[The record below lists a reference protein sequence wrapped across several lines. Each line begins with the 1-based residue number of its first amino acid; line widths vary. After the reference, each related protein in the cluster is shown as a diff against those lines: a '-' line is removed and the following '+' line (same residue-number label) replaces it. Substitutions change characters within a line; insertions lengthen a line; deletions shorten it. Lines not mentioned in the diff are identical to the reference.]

1 MKLNTKLVITF
12 ILFMV
17 VPLLLLGASY
27 MILRY
32 GFGFLIIE
40 RVSINGKNS
49 FVMSQESL
57 LSVIIV
63 IFCVVILT
71 GIALSN
77 WLMYSFIKPINQL
90 KKALHNIENGDYDT
104 SLIKPKQAEFEG
116 LFKDFESMRIK
127 LKENRDRRNLA
138 EKQNRELIANI
149 THDLKTPITS
159 IRGYVEGIMDGVA
172 DTEEKM
178 DRYIKTI
185 YNKANALNA
194 LINELTGYSKIDAR
208 EITYNFVRL
217 SVDEYFGDCAS
228 EMIFDLQEQGVK
240 FVYDNRVKKSI
251 AVLADPVQLS
261 KVIHNII
268 SNSVKYKS
276 PEHSVIRM
284 RIKDMGEH
292 IQVDVRD
299 NGMGI
304 PKQDTEK
311 IFDRFFRSD
320 ASRNSDKGGNGI
332 GLSIAKKI
340 IEDHGGKIWAT
351 VDGSVGLTIHFTL
364 RKYTDEIKS
373 DYTKEPTQINI
384 DIENMGY
391 EDEDSL
397 NFEEASDKPS
407 NEEPANKEETAVNDY
422 KKETDLE
429 KEKIKDSIKKGE
441 SSEKEDADNSEAI
454 QNYNEVI
461 NILGDFEDEE

>member
-1 MKLNTKLVITF
+1 MKINTRLIITF
-12 ILFMV
+12 ILFCIVPTALV
-17 VPLLLLGASY
+17 VGSY
-27 MILRY
+27 LVLRNV
-32 GFGFLIIE
+32 FGFLIVEKI
-40 RVSINGKNS
+40 VVNGQTS
-49 FVMSQESL
+49 FAMSEESL
-57 LSVIIV
+57 LSAVIV
-63 IFCVVILT
+63 IFCVIVLT
-71 GIALSN
+71 GIVLVN
-77 WLMYSFIKPINQL
+77 WLMYGFIKPINQL
-90 KKALHNIENGDYDT
+90 KKALHSIENGDYDT

-138 EKQNRELIANI
+138 EKQNKELIANI

-172 DTEEKM
+172 DTDEKM

-208 EITYNFVRL
+208 EITYNFGRI

-240 FVYDNRVKKSI
+240 FVYDNRVKKST

-276 PEHSVIRM
+276 PERSVIRM
-284 RIKDMGEH
+284 RIKDMGEY

-304 PKQDTEK
+304 PKEDTEK

-320 ASRNSDKGGNGI
+320 VSRNSDKGGNGI

-340 IEDHGGKIWAT
+340 IEDHGGRIWAT
-351 VDGSVGLTIHFTL
+351 VDCSVGLTIHFTL
-364 RKYTDEIKS
+364 RKYTDEVMA
-373 DYTKEPTQINI
+373 DYTKEPDQINI
-384 DIENMGY
+384 DIENIAY
-391 EDEDSL
+391 ADEEEKKILPEDPELKDAESADGL
-397 NFEEASDKPS
+397 TEEK
-407 NEEPANKEETAVNDY
+407 V
-422 KKETDLE
+422 E
-429 KEKIKDSIKKGE
+429 KYS
-441 SSEKEDADNSEAI
+441 
-454 QNYNEVI
+454 EVI
-461 NILGDFEDEE
+461 GMLGDFEDEN

>member
-1 MKLNTKLVITF
+1 MKINTRLIITF
-12 ILFMV
+12 ILFFIVPTSLV
-17 VPLLLLGASY
+17 VGSY
-27 MILRY
+27 LVLRNV
-32 GFGFLIIE
+32 FGFLIVE
-40 RVSINGKNS
+40 KVEINGQTS
-49 FVMSQESL
+49 FAMSQESL
-57 LSVIIV
+57 LSALIV
-63 IFCVVILT
+63 IFCVIVLT
-71 GIALSN
+71 GIVLVN
-77 WLMYSFIKPINQL
+77 WLMYGFIKPINQL
-90 KKALHNIENGDYDT
+90 KKALHSIENGDYDT

-138 EKQNRELIANI
+138 EKQNKELIANI

-172 DTEEKM
+172 DTDEKM

-208 EITYNFVRL
+208 EITYNFGRI

-240 FVYDNRVKKSI
+240 FVYDNRVKKST

-268 SNSVKYKS
+268 SKSVKYKS
-276 PEHSVIRM
+276 PERSVIRM
-284 RIKDMGEH
+284 RIKDMGEY

-304 PKQDTEK
+304 PKEDTEK

-320 ASRNSDKGGNGI
+320 VSRNSDKGGNGI

-340 IEDHGGKIWAT
+340 IEDHGGRIWAT

-364 RKYTDEIKS
+364 RKYTDEIMA
-373 DYTKEPTQINI
+373 DYTKEPDQINI
-384 DIENMGY
+384 DIENVAY
-391 EDEDSL
+391 ADEEEKKILPEDPEL
-397 NFEEASDKPS
+397 K
-407 NEEPANKEETAVNDY
+407 
-422 KKETDLE
+422 
-429 KEKIKDSIKKGE
+429 
-441 SSEKEDADNSEAI
+441 DADSSDGLTEEKVEK
-454 QNYNEVI
+454 YSEVI
-461 NILGDFEDEE
+461 NMLGDFEDEN

>member
-1 MKLNTKLVITF
+1 MKINTRLIITF
-12 ILFMV
+12 ILFFI
-17 VPLLLLGASY
+17 VPFTLVFGSY
-27 MILRY
+27 MILRHV
-32 GFGFLIIE
+32 FGFLIIE
-40 RVSINGKNS
+40 KITVNGQTS
-49 FVMSQESL
+49 FAMSEESL
-57 LSVIIV
+57 VSALIV
-63 IFCVVILT
+63 ILCVVALT
-71 GIALSN
+71 VIVLVN
-77 WLMYSFIKPINQL
+77 WLMIGFIKPINQL
-90 KKALHNIENGDYDT
+90 KKALHSIENGDYDT
-104 SLIKPKQAEFEG
+104 SLIRPKQAEFEG

-138 EKQNRELIANI
+138 EKQNKELIANI

-172 DTEEKM
+172 DTDEKM

-208 EITYNFVRL
+208 EITYNFGRI

-240 FVYDNRVKKSI
+240 FVYDNRVKKNT

-276 PEHSVIRM
+276 PERSVIRM
-284 RIKDMGEH
+284 RIKDMGEY

-304 PKQDTEK
+304 PKEDTEK

-320 ASRNSDKGGNGI
+320 VSRNSDKGGNGI

-364 RKYTDEIKS
+364 RKYTDEIMA
-373 DYTKEPTQINI
+373 DYTKEPDQINI
-384 DIENMGY
+384 DIENISYAQEEEINPTDSMNA
-391 EDEDSL
+391 ELSENELNETVIDEKM
-397 NFEEASDKPS
+397 AK
-407 NEEPANKEETAVNDY
+407 
-422 KKETDLE
+422 
-429 KEKIKDSIKKGE
+429 
-441 SSEKEDADNSEAI
+441 
-454 QNYNEVI
+454 YNEVI
-461 NILGDFEDEE
+461 NMLGDFEDET

>member
-1 MKLNTKLVITF
+1 M
-12 ILFMV
+12 
-17 VPLLLLGASY
+17 
-27 MILRY
+27 Y
-32 GFGFLIIE
+32 G
-40 RVSINGKNS
+40 
-49 FVMSQESL
+49 
-57 LSVIIV
+57 
-63 IFCVVILT
+63 
-71 GIALSN
+71 
-77 WLMYSFIKPINQL
+77 FIKPINQL
-90 KKALHNIENGDYDT
+90 KKALHSIENGDYDT

-138 EKQNRELIANI
+138 EKQNKELIANI

-172 DTEEKM
+172 DTDEKM

-208 EITYNFVRL
+208 EITYNFGRI

-240 FVYDNRVKKSI
+240 FVYDNRVKKST

-276 PEHSVIRM
+276 PERSVIRM
-284 RIKDMGEH
+284 RIKDMGEY

-304 PKQDTEK
+304 PKEDTEK

-320 ASRNSDKGGNGI
+320 VSRNSDKGGNGI

-340 IEDHGGKIWAT
+340 IEDHGGRIWAT

-364 RKYTDEIKS
+364 RKYTDEIMA
-373 DYTKEPTQINI
+373 DYTKEPDQINI
-384 DIENMGY
+384 DIENVY
-391 EDEDSL
+391 SEDEEKKVL
-397 NFEEASDKPS
+397 P
-407 NEEPANKEETAVNDY
+407 EEPD
-422 KKETDLE
+422 
-429 KEKIKDSIKKGE
+429 IKDID
-441 SSEKEDADNSEAI
+441 SSDNLTEEKVEKYS
-454 QNYNEVI
+454 EVI
-461 NILGDFEDEE
+461 NMLGDFEDEN

>member
-1 MKLNTKLVITF
+1 MKINTRLIITF
-12 ILFMV
+12 ILFFI
-17 VPLLLLGASY
+17 VPFTLVFGSY
-27 MILRY
+27 MILRHV
-32 GFGFLIIE
+32 FGFLIIE
-40 RVSINGKNS
+40 KITVNGQTS
-49 FVMSQESL
+49 FAMSEESL
-57 LSVIIV
+57 VSALIV
-63 IFCVVILT
+63 ILCVVALT
-71 GIALSN
+71 GIVLVN
-77 WLMYSFIKPINQL
+77 WLMIGFIKPINQL
-90 KKALHNIENGDYDT
+90 KKALHSIENGDYDT
-104 SLIKPKQAEFEG
+104 SLIRPKQAEFEG

-138 EKQNRELIANI
+138 EKQNKELIANI

-172 DTEEKM
+172 DTDEKM

-208 EITYNFVRL
+208 EITYNFGRI

-240 FVYDNRVKKSI
+240 FVYDNRVKKNT

-276 PEHSVIRM
+276 PERSVIRM
-284 RIKDMGEH
+284 RIKDMGEY

-304 PKQDTEK
+304 PKEDTEK

-320 ASRNSDKGGNGI
+320 VSRNSDKGGNGI

-364 RKYTDEIKS
+364 RKYTDEIMA
-373 DYTKEPTQINI
+373 DYTKEPDQINI
-384 DIENMGY
+384 DIENISYAQEEEINPTDSMNA
-391 EDEDSL
+391 ELSENELNETVIDEKM
-397 NFEEASDKPS
+397 AK
-407 NEEPANKEETAVNDY
+407 
-422 KKETDLE
+422 
-429 KEKIKDSIKKGE
+429 
-441 SSEKEDADNSEAI
+441 
-454 QNYNEVI
+454 YNEVI
-461 NILGDFEDEE
+461 NMLGDFEDET

>member
-1 MKLNTKLVITF
+1 
-12 ILFMV
+12 MV
-17 VPLLLLGASY
+17 
-27 MILRY
+27 LRHV
-32 GFGFLIIE
+32 FGFLIVE
-40 RVSINGKNS
+40 KVVVNGQTS
-49 FVMSQESL
+49 FAITEESL
-57 LSVIIV
+57 LSALIV
-63 IFCVVILT
+63 IFCVIVLT
-71 GIALSN
+71 GIVLVN
-77 WLMYSFIKPINQL
+77 WLMYGFIKPINQL
-90 KKALHNIENGDYDT
+90 KKALHSIENGDYDT

-138 EKQNRELIANI
+138 EKQNKELIANI

-172 DTEEKM
+172 DTDEKM

-208 EITYNFVRL
+208 EITYNFGRI

-240 FVYDNRVKKSI
+240 FVYDNRVKKST

-276 PEHSVIRM
+276 PERSVIRM
-284 RIKDMGEH
+284 RIKDMGEY

-304 PKQDTEK
+304 PKEDTEK

-320 ASRNSDKGGNGI
+320 VSRNSDKGGNGI

-340 IEDHGGKIWAT
+340 IEDHGGRIWAT

-364 RKYTDEIKS
+364 RKYTDEIMP
-373 DYTKEPTQINI
+373 DYTKEPDQINI
-384 DIENMGY
+384 DIENVY
-391 EDEDSL
+391 SEDEEKKVL
-397 NFEEASDKPS
+397 P
-407 NEEPANKEETAVNDY
+407 EEPD
-422 KKETDLE
+422 
-429 KEKIKDSIKKGE
+429 IKDID
-441 SSEKEDADNSEAI
+441 SSDNLTEEKVEKYS
-454 QNYNEVI
+454 EVI
-461 NILGDFEDEE
+461 NMLGDFEDEN

>member
-1 MKLNTKLVITF
+1 MKINTRLIITF
-12 ILFMV
+12 ILFFIVPTSLV
-17 VPLLLLGASY
+17 VGSY
-27 MILRY
+27 LVLRNV
-32 GFGFLIIE
+32 FGFLIVE
-40 RVSINGKNS
+40 KVEINGQTS
-49 FVMSQESL
+49 FAMSQESL
-57 LSVIIV
+57 LSAVIV
-63 IFCVVILT
+63 IFCVIVLT
-71 GIALSN
+71 GIVLVN
-77 WLMYSFIKPINQL
+77 WLMYGFIKPINQL
-90 KKALHNIENGDYDT
+90 KKALHSIENGDYDT

-138 EKQNRELIANI
+138 EKQNKELIANI

-208 EITYNFVRL
+208 EITYNFGRI

-228 EMIFDLQEQGVK
+228 EMVFDLQEQGVK
-240 FVYDNRVKKSI
+240 FVYDNRVKKST

-276 PEHSVIRM
+276 PERSVIRM
-284 RIKDMGEH
+284 RIKDMGEY

-304 PKQDTEK
+304 PKEDTEK

-320 ASRNSDKGGNGI
+320 VSRNSDKGGNGI

-340 IEDHGGKIWAT
+340 IEDHGGRIWAT

-364 RKYTDEIKS
+364 RKYTDEIMA
-373 DYTKEPTQINI
+373 DYTKEPDQINI
-384 DIENMGY
+384 DIENVAY
-391 EDEDSL
+391 ADEEEKKILPEDPEL
-397 NFEEASDKPS
+397 K
-407 NEEPANKEETAVNDY
+407 
-422 KKETDLE
+422 
-429 KEKIKDSIKKGE
+429 
-441 SSEKEDADNSEAI
+441 DADSSDGLTEEKVEK
-454 QNYNEVI
+454 YSEVI
-461 NILGDFEDEE
+461 NMLGDFEDEN

>member
-1 MKLNTKLVITF
+1 MKLNTRLIITF
-12 ILFMV
+12 ILFLV
-17 VPLLLLGASY
+17 VPLILVMGSY

-32 GFGFLIIE
+32 VFGILIIE
-40 RVSINGKNS
+40 QMEINGQNS
-49 FVMSQESL
+49 IVMSQESL
-57 LSVIIV
+57 LSAVIVLLCV
-63 IFCVVILT
+63 IILT
-71 GIALSN
+71 GIALTN
-77 WLMYSFIKPINQL
+77 WLMYGFIKPINQL
-90 KKALHNIENGDYDT
+90 KRALHNIENGDYDT

-185 YNKANALNA
+185 YNKANSLNA

-208 EITYNFVRL
+208 EITYNFVRI

-240 FVYDNRVKKSI
+240 FVYDNRVKKST

-276 PEHSVIRM
+276 PERSVIRM
-284 RIKDMGEH
+284 RLKDMGDY

-304 PKQDTEK
+304 PKEDTEK

-340 IEDHGGKIWAT
+340 IEDHGGRIWAT

-364 RKYTDEIKS
+364 RKYTDEIKA
-373 DYTKEPTQINI
+373 DFTKEPEQINI
-384 DIENMGY
+384 DIENLNYSDEKSGMT
-391 EDEDSL
+391 EELSITEELKPTDIPTDEDIKDVE
-397 NFEEASDKPS
+397 NEEA
-407 NEEPANKEETAVNDY
+407 V
-422 KKETDLE
+422 KK
-429 KEKIKDSIKKGE
+429 
-441 SSEKEDADNSEAI
+441 
-454 QNYNEVI
+454 YNEVI
-461 NILGDFEDEE
+461 NMLGDFEDEE

>member
-1 MKLNTKLVITF
+1 MKINTRLIITF
-12 ILFMV
+12 ILFFIVPTSLV
-17 VPLLLLGASY
+17 VGSY
-27 MILRY
+27 LVLRNV
-32 GFGFLIIE
+32 FGFLIVE
-40 RVSINGKNS
+40 KVEINGQTS
-49 FVMSQESL
+49 FAMSQESL
-57 LSVIIV
+57 LSALIV
-63 IFCVVILT
+63 IFCVIVLT
-71 GIALSN
+71 GIVLVN
-77 WLMYSFIKPINQL
+77 WLMYGFIKPINQL
-90 KKALHNIENGDYDT
+90 KKALHSIENGDYDT

-138 EKQNRELIANI
+138 EKQNKELIANI

-208 EITYNFVRL
+208 EITYNFGRI

-240 FVYDNRVKKSI
+240 FVYDNRVKKST

-276 PEHSVIRM
+276 PERSVIRM
-284 RIKDMGEH
+284 RIKDMGEY

-304 PKQDTEK
+304 PKEDTEK

-320 ASRNSDKGGNGI
+320 VSRNSDKGGNGI

-340 IEDHGGKIWAT
+340 IEDHGGRIWAT

-364 RKYTDEIKS
+364 RKYTDEIMA
-373 DYTKEPTQINI
+373 DYTKEPDQINI
-384 DIENMGY
+384 DIENVAY
-391 EDEDSL
+391 ADEEENKILPEDPEL
-397 NFEEASDKPS
+397 K
-407 NEEPANKEETAVNDY
+407 
-422 KKETDLE
+422 
-429 KEKIKDSIKKGE
+429 
-441 SSEKEDADNSEAI
+441 DADSSDGLTEEKVEK
-454 QNYNEVI
+454 YSEVI
-461 NILGDFEDEE
+461 NMLGDFEDEN

>member
-1 MKLNTKLVITF
+1 MKLNTRLIITF
-12 ILFMV
+12 ILFLV
-17 VPLLLLGASY
+17 VPLILVTGSY

-32 GFGFLIIE
+32 VFGILIIE
-40 RVSINGKNS
+40 QMEINGQNS
-49 FVMSQESL
+49 IVMSQESL
-57 LSVIIV
+57 LSAVIVLLCV
-63 IFCVVILT
+63 IILT
-71 GIALSN
+71 GIALTN
-77 WLMYSFIKPINQL
+77 WLMYGFIKPINQL
-90 KKALHNIENGDYDT
+90 KRALHNIENGDYDT

-185 YNKANALNA
+185 YNKANSLNA

-208 EITYNFVRL
+208 EITYNFVRI

-240 FVYDNRVKKSI
+240 FVYDNRVKKST

-276 PEHSVIRM
+276 PERSVIRM
-284 RIKDMGEH
+284 RLKDMGDY

-304 PKQDTEK
+304 PKEDTEK

-340 IEDHGGKIWAT
+340 IEDHGGRIWAT

-364 RKYTDEIKS
+364 RKYTDEIKA
-373 DYTKEPTQINI
+373 DFTKEPEQINI
-384 DIENMGY
+384 DIENLNYSDEKSGMT
-391 EDEDSL
+391 EELSITEELKPTDIPTDEDIKDVE
-397 NFEEASDKPS
+397 NEEA
-407 NEEPANKEETAVNDY
+407 V
-422 KKETDLE
+422 KK
-429 KEKIKDSIKKGE
+429 
-441 SSEKEDADNSEAI
+441 
-454 QNYNEVI
+454 YNEVI
-461 NILGDFEDEE
+461 NMLGDFEDEE

>member
-1 MKLNTKLVITF
+1 MKINTRLIITF
-12 ILFMV
+12 ILFFIVPTSLV
-17 VPLLLLGASY
+17 VGSY
-27 MILRY
+27 LVLRNV
-32 GFGFLIIE
+32 FGFLIVE
-40 RVSINGKNS
+40 KVEINGQTS
-49 FVMSQESL
+49 FAMSQESL
-57 LSVIIV
+57 LSALIV
-63 IFCVVILT
+63 IFCVIVLT
-71 GIALSN
+71 GIVLVN
-77 WLMYSFIKPINQL
+77 WLMYGFIKPINQL
-90 KKALHNIENGDYDT
+90 KKALHSIENGDYDT

-138 EKQNRELIANI
+138 EKQNKELIANI

-172 DTEEKM
+172 DTDEKM

-208 EITYNFVRL
+208 EITYNFGRI

-240 FVYDNRVKKSI
+240 FVYDNRVKKST

-276 PEHSVIRM
+276 PERSVIRM
-284 RIKDMGEH
+284 RIKDMGEY

-304 PKQDTEK
+304 PKEDTEK

-320 ASRNSDKGGNGI
+320 VSRNSDKGGNGI

-340 IEDHGGKIWAT
+340 IEDHGGRIWAT

-364 RKYTDEIKS
+364 RKYTDEIMA
-373 DYTKEPTQINI
+373 DYTKEPDQINI
-384 DIENMGY
+384 DIENVY
-391 EDEDSL
+391 SEDEEKKVL
-397 NFEEASDKPS
+397 P
-407 NEEPANKEETAVNDY
+407 EEPD
-422 KKETDLE
+422 
-429 KEKIKDSIKKGE
+429 IKDID
-441 SSEKEDADNSEAI
+441 SSDNLTEEKVEKYS
-454 QNYNEVI
+454 EVI
-461 NILGDFEDEE
+461 NMLGDFEDEN

>member
-1 MKLNTKLVITF
+1 MKINTRLIITF
-12 ILFMV
+12 ILFFI
-17 VPLLLLGASY
+17 VPFTLVFGSY
-27 MILRY
+27 MILRHV
-32 GFGFLIIE
+32 FGFLIIE
-40 RVSINGKNS
+40 KITVNGQTS
-49 FVMSQESL
+49 FAMSEESL
-57 LSVIIV
+57 VSALIV
-63 IFCVVILT
+63 ILCVVALT
-71 GIALSN
+71 GIVLVN
-77 WLMYSFIKPINQL
+77 WLMIGFIKPINQL
-90 KKALHNIENGDYDT
+90 KKALHSIENGDYDT
-104 SLIKPKQAEFEG
+104 SLIRPKQAEFEG

-138 EKQNRELIANI
+138 EKQNKELIANI

-172 DTEEKM
+172 DTDEKM

-208 EITYNFVRL
+208 EITYNFGRI

-240 FVYDNRVKKSI
+240 FVYDNRVKKNT

-276 PEHSVIRM
+276 PERSVIRM
-284 RIKDMGEH
+284 RIKDMGEY

-304 PKQDTEK
+304 PKEDTEK
-311 IFDRFFRSD
+311 IFDRFYRSD
-320 ASRNSDKGGNGI
+320 VSRNSDKGGNGI

-364 RKYTDEIKS
+364 RKYTDEIMA
-373 DYTKEPTQINI
+373 DYTKEPDQINI
-384 DIENMGY
+384 DIENISYAQEEEINPTDSMNA
-391 EDEDSL
+391 ELSENELNETVIDEKM
-397 NFEEASDKPS
+397 AK
-407 NEEPANKEETAVNDY
+407 
-422 KKETDLE
+422 
-429 KEKIKDSIKKGE
+429 
-441 SSEKEDADNSEAI
+441 
-454 QNYNEVI
+454 YNEVI
-461 NILGDFEDEE
+461 NMLGDFEDET

>member
-1 MKLNTKLVITF
+1 
-12 ILFMV
+12 
-17 VPLLLLGASY
+17 
-27 MILRY
+27 
-32 GFGFLIIE
+32 
-40 RVSINGKNS
+40 
-49 FVMSQESL
+49 
-57 LSVIIV
+57 
-63 IFCVVILT
+63 
-71 GIALSN
+71 
-77 WLMYSFIKPINQL
+77 
-90 KKALHNIENGDYDT
+90 
-104 SLIKPKQAEFEG
+104 
-116 LFKDFESMRIK
+116 MRIK

-138 EKQNRELIANI
+138 EKQNKELIANI

-208 EITYNFVRL
+208 EITYNFGRI

-240 FVYDNRVKKSI
+240 FVYDNRVKKST

-276 PEHSVIRM
+276 PERSVIRM
-284 RIKDMGEH
+284 RIKDMGEY

-304 PKQDTEK
+304 PKEDTEK

-320 ASRNSDKGGNGI
+320 VSRNSDKGGNGI

-340 IEDHGGKIWAT
+340 IEDHGGRIWAT

-364 RKYTDEIKS
+364 RKYTDEIMA
-373 DYTKEPTQINI
+373 DYTKEPDQINI
-384 DIENMGY
+384 DIENVAY
-391 EDEDSL
+391 ADEEEKKILPEDPEL
-397 NFEEASDKPS
+397 K
-407 NEEPANKEETAVNDY
+407 
-422 KKETDLE
+422 
-429 KEKIKDSIKKGE
+429 
-441 SSEKEDADNSEAI
+441 DADSSDGLTEEKVEK
-454 QNYNEVI
+454 YSEVI
-461 NILGDFEDEE
+461 NMLGDFEDEN

>member
-1 MKLNTKLVITF
+1 M
-12 ILFMV
+12 
-17 VPLLLLGASY
+17 
-27 MILRY
+27 LRY
-32 GFGFLIIE
+32 IFGFFIFEETIVNGETCIIMTKDSLLTLII
-40 RVSINGKNS
+40 V
-49 FVMSQESL
+49 VTC
-57 LSVIIV
+57 VI
-63 IFCVVILT
+63 ILT
-71 GIALSN
+71 GIVLTN
-77 WLMYSFIKPINQL
+77 WLMYGFIKPINEL
-90 KKALHNIENGDYDT
+90 KKALHNIEVGDYDT

-127 LKENRDRRNLA
+127 LKENRDRKILA

-208 EITYNFVRL
+208 EITYNFGRI
-217 SVDEYFGDCAS
+217 SVDEYFGDCAQ
-228 EMIFDLQEQGVK
+228 EMIFDLQEQGMK
-240 FVYDNRVKKSI
+240 FVYDNRAKKNT

-261 KVIHNII
+261 KVVHNII
-268 SNSVKYKS
+268 SNSIKYKS
-276 PEHSVIRM
+276 PERSVIRM
-284 RIKDMGEH
+284 RIKDMGEY

-304 PKQDTEK
+304 PKEDTEK

-340 IEDHGGKIWAT
+340 IEDHGGRIWAT

-364 RKYTDEIKS
+364 RKYTDEIMA
-373 DYTKEPTQINI
+373 DYTKEPAQINI
-384 DIENMGY
+384 DIGNRSYG
-391 EDEDSL
+391 EDEEDIADIKKVTS
-397 NFEEASDKPS
+397 EPS
-407 NEEPANKEETAVNDY
+407 EQTEDFNKET
-422 KKETDLE
+422 LE
-429 KEKIKDSIKKGE
+429 
-441 SSEKEDADNSEAI
+441 
-454 QNYNEVI
+454 NYNEVI
-461 NILGDFEDEE
+461 TMLGDFEDE

>member
-1 MKLNTKLVITF
+1 MKLNTRLIITF
-12 ILFMV
+12 ILFLV
-17 VPLLLLGASY
+17 VPLILVTGSY

-32 GFGFLIIE
+32 VFGILIFE
-40 RVSINGKNS
+40 QMEINGQNS
-49 FVMSQESL
+49 IVMSQESL
-57 LSVIIV
+57 LSAIIV
-63 IFCVVILT
+63 LLCVIILT
-71 GIALSN
+71 GIALTN
-77 WLMYSFIKPINQL
+77 WLMYGFIKPINQL
-90 KKALHNIENGDYDT
+90 KRALHNIENGDYDT

-185 YNKANALNA
+185 YNKANSLNA

-208 EITYNFVRL
+208 EITYNFVRI

-240 FVYDNRVKKSI
+240 FVYDNRVKKST

-276 PEHSVIRM
+276 PERSVIRM
-284 RIKDMGEH
+284 RLKDMGDY

-304 PKQDTEK
+304 PKEDTEK

-340 IEDHGGKIWAT
+340 IEDHGGRIWAT

-364 RKYTDEIKS
+364 RKYTDEIKA
-373 DYTKEPTQINI
+373 DFTKEPEQINI
-384 DIENMGY
+384 DIENLNYSDEKSGMT
-391 EDEDSL
+391 EELSITEELKPTDIPTDEDIRDVE
-397 NFEEASDKPS
+397 NEEA
-407 NEEPANKEETAVNDY
+407 V
-422 KKETDLE
+422 KK
-429 KEKIKDSIKKGE
+429 
-441 SSEKEDADNSEAI
+441 
-454 QNYNEVI
+454 YNEVI
-461 NILGDFEDEE
+461 NMLGDFEDEE

>member
-1 MKLNTKLVITF
+1 MKINTRLIITF
-12 ILFMV
+12 ILFFIVPTSLV
-17 VPLLLLGASY
+17 VGSY
-27 MILRY
+27 LVLRNV
-32 GFGFLIIE
+32 FGFLIVE
-40 RVSINGKNS
+40 KVEINGQTS
-49 FVMSQESL
+49 FAMSQESL
-57 LSVIIV
+57 LSALIV
-63 IFCVVILT
+63 IFCVIVLT
-71 GIALSN
+71 GIVLVN
-77 WLMYSFIKPINQL
+77 WLMYGFIKPINQL
-90 KKALHNIENGDYDT
+90 KKALHSIENGDYDT

-138 EKQNRELIANI
+138 EKQNKELIANI

-208 EITYNFVRL
+208 EITYNFGRI

-240 FVYDNRVKKSI
+240 FVYDNRVKKST

-276 PEHSVIRM
+276 PERSVIRM
-284 RIKDMGEH
+284 RIKDMGEY

-304 PKQDTEK
+304 PKEDTEK

-320 ASRNSDKGGNGI
+320 VSRNSDKGGNGI

-340 IEDHGGKIWAT
+340 IEDHGGRIWAT

-364 RKYTDEIKS
+364 RKYTDEIMA
-373 DYTKEPTQINI
+373 DYTKEPDQINI
-384 DIENMGY
+384 DIENVY
-391 EDEDSL
+391 SEDEEKKVL
-397 NFEEASDKPS
+397 P
-407 NEEPANKEETAVNDY
+407 EEPD
-422 KKETDLE
+422 
-429 KEKIKDSIKKGE
+429 IKDID
-441 SSEKEDADNSEAI
+441 SSDNLTEEKVEKYS
-454 QNYNEVI
+454 EVI
-461 NILGDFEDEE
+461 NMLGDFEDEN

>member
-1 MKLNTKLVITF
+1 MKINTRLIITF
-12 ILFMV
+12 ILFFIVPTSLV
-17 VPLLLLGASY
+17 VGSY
-27 MILRY
+27 LVLRNV
-32 GFGFLIIE
+32 FGFLIVE
-40 RVSINGKNS
+40 KVEINGQTS
-49 FVMSQESL
+49 FAMSQESL
-57 LSVIIV
+57 LSALIV
-63 IFCVVILT
+63 IFCVIVLT
-71 GIALSN
+71 GIVLVN
-77 WLMYSFIKPINQL
+77 WLMYGFIKPINQL
-90 KKALHNIENGDYDT
+90 KKALHSIENGDYDT

-138 EKQNRELIANI
+138 EKQNKELIANI

-208 EITYNFVRL
+208 EITYNFGRI

-240 FVYDNRVKKSI
+240 FVYDNRVKKST

-276 PEHSVIRM
+276 PERSVIRM
-284 RIKDMGEH
+284 RIKDMGEY

-304 PKQDTEK
+304 PKEDTEK

-320 ASRNSDKGGNGI
+320 VSRNSDKGGNGI

-340 IEDHGGKIWAT
+340 IEDHGGRIWAT

-364 RKYTDEIKS
+364 RKYTDEIMA
-373 DYTKEPTQINI
+373 DYTKEPDQINI
-384 DIENMGY
+384 DIENVAY
-391 EDEDSL
+391 ADEEEKKILPEDPEL
-397 NFEEASDKPS
+397 K
-407 NEEPANKEETAVNDY
+407 
-422 KKETDLE
+422 
-429 KEKIKDSIKKGE
+429 
-441 SSEKEDADNSEAI
+441 DADSSDGLTEEKVEK
-454 QNYNEVI
+454 YSEVI
-461 NILGDFEDEE
+461 NMLGDFEDEN

>member
-1 MKLNTKLVITF
+1 MKINTRLIITF
-12 ILFMV
+12 ILFFIVPASLMV
-17 VPLLLLGASY
+17 GSY
-27 MILRY
+27 LVLRHV
-32 GFGFLIIE
+32 FGFLIVEKVI
-40 RVSINGKNS
+40 VNGQTGYA
-49 FVMSQESL
+49 MSTESL
-57 LSVIIV
+57 VSAIIV
-63 IFCVVILT
+63 ILCVIVLT
-71 GIALSN
+71 GIVLVN
-77 WLMYSFIKPINQL
+77 WLMYGFIKPINQL
-90 KKALHNIENGDYDT
+90 KKALHSIENGDYDT

-138 EKQNRELIANI
+138 EKQNKELIANI

-172 DTEEKM
+172 DTDEKM

-208 EITYNFVRL
+208 EITYNFGRI

-240 FVYDNRVKKSI
+240 FVYDNRVKKST

-276 PEHSVIRM
+276 PERSVIRM
-284 RIKDMGEH
+284 RIKDMGEY

-304 PKQDTEK
+304 PKEDTEK

-320 ASRNSDKGGNGI
+320 VSRNSDKGGNGI

-340 IEDHGGKIWAT
+340 IEDHGGRIWAT

-364 RKYTDEIKS
+364 RKYTDEIMA
-373 DYTKEPTQINI
+373 DYTKEPDQINI
-384 DIENMGY
+384 DIENVY
-391 EDEDSL
+391 AEDE
-397 NFEEASDKPS
+397 E
-407 NEEPANKEETAVNDY
+407 
-422 KKETDLE
+422 KKVLPEDPELTDT
-429 KEKIKDSIKKGE
+429 D
-441 SSEKEDADNSEAI
+441 SSEGLTEEKVEKYS
-454 QNYNEVI
+454 EVI
-461 NILGDFEDEE
+461 NMLGDFEDEN

>member
-1 MKLNTKLVITF
+1 MKINTRLIITF
-12 ILFMV
+12 ILFFIVPTSLV
-17 VPLLLLGASY
+17 VGSY
-27 MILRY
+27 LVLRNV
-32 GFGFLIIE
+32 FGFLIVE
-40 RVSINGKNS
+40 KVEINGQTS
-49 FVMSQESL
+49 FAMSQESL
-57 LSVIIV
+57 LSAVIV
-63 IFCVVILT
+63 IFCVIVLT
-71 GIALSN
+71 GIVLVN
-77 WLMYSFIKPINQL
+77 WLMYGFIKPINQL
-90 KKALHNIENGDYDT
+90 KKALHSIENGDYDT

-138 EKQNRELIANI
+138 EKQNKELIANI

-208 EITYNFVRL
+208 EITYNFGRI

-240 FVYDNRVKKSI
+240 FVYDNRVKKST

-276 PEHSVIRM
+276 PERSVIRM
-284 RIKDMGEH
+284 RIKDMGEY

-304 PKQDTEK
+304 PKEDTEK

-320 ASRNSDKGGNGI
+320 VSRNSDKGGNGI

-340 IEDHGGKIWAT
+340 IEDHGGRIWAT

-364 RKYTDEIKS
+364 RKYTDEVMA
-373 DYTKEPTQINI
+373 DYTKEPDQINI
-384 DIENMGY
+384 DIENVAY
-391 EDEDSL
+391 ADEEEKKILPEDPEL
-397 NFEEASDKPS
+397 K
-407 NEEPANKEETAVNDY
+407 
-422 KKETDLE
+422 
-429 KEKIKDSIKKGE
+429 
-441 SSEKEDADNSEAI
+441 DADSSDGLTEEKVEK
-454 QNYNEVI
+454 YSEVI
-461 NILGDFEDEE
+461 NMLGDFEDEN

>member
-1 MKLNTKLVITF
+1 MKINTRLIITF
-12 ILFMV
+12 ILFFIVPTSLV
-17 VPLLLLGASY
+17 VGSY
-27 MILRY
+27 LVLRNV
-32 GFGFLIIE
+32 FGFLIVE
-40 RVSINGKNS
+40 KVEINGQTS
-49 FVMSQESL
+49 FAITQESL
-57 LSVIIV
+57 LSALIV
-63 IFCVVILT
+63 IFCVIVLT
-71 GIALSN
+71 GIVLVN
-77 WLMYSFIKPINQL
+77 WLMYGFIKPINQL
-90 KKALHNIENGDYDT
+90 KKALHSIENGDYDT

-138 EKQNRELIANI
+138 EKQNKELIANI

-194 LINELTGYSKIDAR
+194 LINELTGYSIIDAR
-208 EITYNFVRL
+208 EITYNFGRI

-240 FVYDNRVKKSI
+240 FVYDNRVKKST

-276 PEHSVIRM
+276 PERSVIRM
-284 RIKDMGEH
+284 RIKDMGEY
-292 IQVDVRD
+292 IQVDVRA

-304 PKQDTEK
+304 PKEDTEK

-320 ASRNSDKGGNGI
+320 VSRNSDKGGNGI

-340 IEDHGGKIWAT
+340 IEDHGGRIWAT

-364 RKYTDEIKS
+364 RKYTDEIMA
-373 DYTKEPTQINI
+373 DYTKEPDQINI
-384 DIENMGY
+384 DIENVAY
-391 EDEDSL
+391 ADEEEKKTLPEDPEL
-397 NFEEASDKPS
+397 K
-407 NEEPANKEETAVNDY
+407 
-422 KKETDLE
+422 
-429 KEKIKDSIKKGE
+429 
-441 SSEKEDADNSEAI
+441 DADSSDGLTEEKVEK
-454 QNYNEVI
+454 YSEVI
-461 NILGDFEDEE
+461 NMLGDFEDEN

>member
-1 MKLNTKLVITF
+1 MKINTRLIITF
-12 ILFMV
+12 ILFFIVPTALV
-17 VPLLLLGASY
+17 VGSY
-27 MILRY
+27 LVLRNV
-32 GFGFLIIE
+32 FGFLIVEKIE
-40 RVSINGKNS
+40 NHGQIS
-49 FVMSQESL
+49 FAMSQESL
-57 LSVIIV
+57 LSAVIV
-63 IFCVVILT
+63 IFCVIVLT
-71 GIALSN
+71 GIVLVN
-77 WLMYSFIKPINQL
+77 WLMYGFIKPINQL

-138 EKQNRELIANI
+138 EKQNKELIANI

-172 DTEEKM
+172 DTDEKM

-208 EITYNFVRL
+208 EITYNFGRI

-240 FVYDNRVKKSI
+240 FVYDNRVKKST

-276 PEHSVIRM
+276 PERSVIRM
-284 RIKDMGEH
+284 RIKDMGEY

-304 PKQDTEK
+304 PKEDTEK

-320 ASRNSDKGGNGI
+320 VSRNSDKGGNGI

-340 IEDHGGKIWAT
+340 IEDHGGRIWAT

-364 RKYTDEIKS
+364 RKYTDEIMA
-373 DYTKEPTQINI
+373 DYTKEPDQINI
-384 DIENMGY
+384 DIENIAY
-391 EDEDSL
+391 ADEEEKKILPEDPEL
-397 NFEEASDKPS
+397 KEAD
-407 NEEPANKEETAVNDY
+407 
-422 KKETDLE
+422 
-429 KEKIKDSIKKGE
+429 
-441 SSEKEDADNSEAI
+441 SSEGLTEEKVEKYS
-454 QNYNEVI
+454 EVI
-461 NILGDFEDEE
+461 NMLGDFEDEN

>member
-1 MKLNTKLVITF
+1 MKLNTRLIITF
-12 ILFMV
+12 LLFFFVPTVLV
-17 VPLLLLGASY
+17 VGSY
-27 MILRY
+27 AVLRY
-32 GFGFLIIE
+32 VFDFVIFRE
-40 RVSINGKNS
+40 MVINGQTS
-49 FVMSQESL
+49 VVMTKEALFYL
-57 LSVIIV
+57 LIVVTCVI
-63 IFCVVILT
+63 ILT
-71 GIALSN
+71 GIVLTN
-77 WLMYSFIKPINQL
+77 WLMIGFIKPINQL
-90 KKALHNIENGDYDT
+90 KKALHNIEIGDYDT

-208 EITYNFVRL
+208 EITYNFARL

-228 EMIFDLQEQGVK
+228 EMIFDLQEQGMK
-240 FVYDNRVKKSI
+240 FVYDNRVKKNT

-268 SNSVKYKS
+268 SNSIKYKS
-276 PEHSVIRM
+276 PERSVIRM
-284 RIKDMGEH
+284 RIKDMGEY

-304 PKQDTEK
+304 PKEDTEK

-340 IEDHGGKIWAT
+340 IEDHGGRIWAT

-364 RKYTDEIKS
+364 RKYTDEIMA
-373 DYTKEPTQINI
+373 DYTKEPAQINI
-384 DIENMGY
+384 DIENVGY
-391 EDEDSL
+391 E
-397 NFEEASDKPS
+397 EESKENNLAELIENLEK
-407 NEEPANKEETAVNDY
+407 NEEENKET
-422 KKETDLE
+422 LE
-429 KEKIKDSIKKGE
+429 
-441 SSEKEDADNSEAI
+441 
-454 QNYNEVI
+454 NYNEMI
-461 NILGDFEDEE
+461 SMLGDFEDE

>member
-1 MKLNTKLVITF
+1 MKINTRLIITF
-12 ILFMV
+12 MLFFLVPASLV
-17 VPLLLLGASY
+17 VGSY

-32 GFGFLIIE
+32 VFGFLIVERIE
-40 RVSINGKNS
+40 VNGQNC
-49 FVMSQESL
+49 FAMSQESL
-57 LSVIIV
+57 VSAIIV
-63 IFCVVILT
+63 ILCVIVLT
-71 GIALSN
+71 GIVLAN
-77 WLMYSFIKPINQL
+77 WLMYGFIKPINQL

-138 EKQNRELIANI
+138 EKQNKELIANI

-208 EITYNFVRL
+208 EITYNFGRI

-240 FVYDNRVKKSI
+240 FVYDNRVKKST

-276 PEHSVIRM
+276 PERSVIRM
-284 RIKDMGEH
+284 RIKDMGEY

-304 PKQDTEK
+304 PKEDTEK

-320 ASRNSDKGGNGI
+320 VSRNSDKGGNGI

-340 IEDHGGKIWAT
+340 IEDHGGRIWAT

-364 RKYTDEIKS
+364 RKYTDEIMA
-373 DYTKEPTQINI
+373 DYTKEPDQINI
-384 DIENMGY
+384 DIENITY
-391 EDEDSL
+391 A
-397 NFEEASDKPS
+397 EE
-407 NEEPANKEETAVNDY
+407 
-422 KKETDLE
+422 
-429 KEKIKDSIKKGE
+429 
-441 SSEKEDADNSEAI
+441 SEKPVIPEDTENNDSDSQDIATEEKFEKYS
-454 QNYNEVI
+454 EVI
-461 NILGDFEDEE
+461 NMLGDFEDEN

>member
-1 MKLNTKLVITF
+1 MKINTRLIITF
-12 ILFMV
+12 LLFFIVPALLMV
-17 VPLLLLGASY
+17 GSY
-27 MILRY
+27 LVLRNI
-32 GFGFLIIE
+32 FGFLIVE
-40 RVSINGKNS
+40 KVMVNGQTGYA
-49 FVMSQESL
+49 MSTESL
-57 LSVIIV
+57 ISAIIV
-63 IFCVVILT
+63 ILCVIVLT
-71 GIALSN
+71 GIVLGN
-77 WLMYSFIKPINQL
+77 WLMYGFIKPINQL

-138 EKQNRELIANI
+138 EKQNKELIANI

-208 EITYNFVRL
+208 EITYNFGRI

-240 FVYDNRVKKSI
+240 FVYDNRVKKST

-276 PEHSVIRM
+276 PERSVIRM
-284 RIKDMGEH
+284 RIKDMGEY

-304 PKQDTEK
+304 PKEDTEK

-320 ASRNSDKGGNGI
+320 VSRNSDKGGNGI

-340 IEDHGGKIWAT
+340 IEDHGGRIWAT

-364 RKYTDEIKS
+364 RKYTDEIMA
-373 DYTKEPTQINI
+373 DYTKEPDQINI
-384 DIENMGY
+384 DIENVGY
-391 EDEDSL
+391 E
-397 NFEEASDKPS
+397 EE
-407 NEEPANKEETAVNDY
+407 EV
-422 KKETDLE
+422 KKEIPEDPEITEGDSSDGLTEE
-429 KEKIKDSIKKGE
+429 KVEKYS
-441 SSEKEDADNSEAI
+441 
-454 QNYNEVI
+454 EVI
-461 NILGDFEDEE
+461 NMLGDFEDEN